1 MKIILGSQ
9 SKGRKKVMED
19 MGMNFEVMPAD
30 IDEKAIRHDEP
41 EMMVLAIA
49 KAKAEALKAKI
60 KEPALLI
67 TADTVVLWKD
77 EVREKPKD
85 KEEATEFLRG
95 YNEAPAVVVT
105 GVVVTD
111 LVTSKMSSAADK
123 ATVHFKH
130 HSDEEISRLVVDGHV
145 LNYAGAF
152 TLLDEGHVERI
163 EGTLDSVLGL
173 PIIVVRR
180 LMEEVR

>member
-9 SKGRKKVMED
+9 SKGRKQVMED
-19 MGMNFEVMPAD
+19 MGLDFEVMPAD

-41 EMMVLAIA
+41 EKMVLSIA
-49 KAKAEALKAKI
+49 QAKAEALKAKI
-60 KEPALLI
+60 KDPALLI
-67 TADTVVLWKD
+67 TADTIVLWKG

-85 KEEATEFLRG
+85 REEATEFLRG

-111 LVTSKMSSAADK
+111 LATGKMRSAADK

-130 HSDEEISRLVVDGHV
+130 HSDEEISRLVADGHV

-163 EGTLDSVLGL
+163 DGTLDSVLGL
-173 PIIVVRR
+173 PIAVLKR
-180 LMEEVR
+180 LMDEIH